1 MFLALAL
8 VLAAVPVPRSTAAV
22 LPSGSRDADGR
33 ALGLVLQSRVAEVLR
48 TSGAFNE
55 LHAKQMLSMAGH
67 EAFDPAS
74 FGLDGAADA
83 DVAAYLGADVFAS
96 SRLEKTGKGWS
107 LTGFAGARGKAPAA
121 IKAIALP
128 ASVVAAVTQAT
139 GELAKRVA
147 AAAERKGLDFGDLSP
162 GTKSD
167 EALVAYARCYAAL
180 VRQPMGIENPV
191 VLDSDALTGAIADC
205 RKALELDGDFR
216 AARHALALALA
227 IEGQDGDSARLIA
240 LDEEPDSAMWWIAR
254 FWLVTRYQ
262 SGERGEALLED
273 ALVKRPGFLLAQV
286 YLCEHLG
293 VMQKFAAALS
303 ACEKAAAK
311 TPKGV
316 FPMLRVGKML
326 ARQFR
331 HEDAIAKTKQAIA
344 LQPKRLDSREAHLQ
358 LASRYVDASMLS
370 EAIAQLEPLVKSDKV
385 RGEELLRLGYAW
397 ELKGDAGKAMA
408 HYERAI
414 AKATSP
420 GEWRTRGRAWYD
432 IAVLQARGGNNGKAK
447 DALAEAY
454 KTGYRQSVMDPALK
468 SIARE
473 LERGEL
479 SKAGG
484 PDAGSG
490 QAALIPKAR
499 ELSLFPVDASGEIQT
514 GKPAPKPPPD
524 FIKVQF

>member
-1 MFLALAL
+1 MLALAL
-8 VLAAVPVPRSTAAV
+8 MLAAVPLPRSTAAV
-22 LPSGSRDADGR
+22 LPSGSKDELGR
-33 ALGLVLQSRVAEVLR
+33 SLGLVLQSRVAEVLR
-48 TSGAFNE
+48 HSGAFNE

-67 EAFDPAS
+67 EAFDPAR

-96 SRLEKTGKGWS
+96 TRLEKKDSGWT
-107 LTGFAGARGKAPAA
+107 LTGFTGARGKAPVAL
-121 IKAIALP
+121 KALSLP
-128 ASVVAAVTQAT
+128 ASSVAAIEQAT
-139 GELAKRVA
+139 GELAKKLA
-147 AAAERKGLDFGDLSP
+147 AAAERKGLDFGDLSA

-167 EALVAYARCYAAL
+167 EALHAYARCYAVL

-191 VLDSDALTGAIADC
+191 VLDAEALTSAIADC
-205 RKALELDGDFR
+205 RKALELDADFR

-227 IEGQDGDSARLIA
+227 LEGQDGDSARLLA
-240 LDEEPDSAMWWIAR
+240 LDQEPDSAMWWIAR

-262 SGERGEALLED
+262 SGEKGEALLED

-293 VMQKFAAALS
+293 VMQKFAPALA

-326 ARQFR
+326 ARLFR
-331 HEDAIAKTKQAIA
+331 HEDAIARTKEAIS

-358 LASRYVDASMLS
+358 LASRYVDASMLN
-370 EAIAQLEPLVKSDKV
+370 EAIAELEPLVKSDRV
-385 RGEELLRLGYAW
+385 RGEELLRLGYTW
-397 ELKGDAGKAMA
+397 ELKGDVQKAMPL
-408 HYERAI
+408 YEQAI
-414 AKATSP
+414 AKATSS

-432 IAVLQARGGNNGKAK
+432 IAVLQARGGNNGKAR
-447 DALAEAY
+447 DALLEAY
-454 KTGYRQSVMDPALK
+454 KTGYRQSAIDPALK
-468 SIARE
+468 GIARE
-473 LERGEL
+473 LERGEV
-479 SKAGG
+479 SV
-484 PDAGSG
+484 DAGKKGVSLTP
-490 QAALIPKAR
+490 AVR

-514 GKPAPKPPPD
+514 GRPAPKPPPD